1 LKNHYLL
8 NIVNNEPGELDVSA
22 NLDQVEHPIP
32 AVTAQEASPLPAMAL
47 SMTDDTS
54 TSADI
59 QAHVSV
65 KDEPFR

>member
-1 LKNHYLL
+1 M
-8 NIVNNEPGELDVSA
+8 SA